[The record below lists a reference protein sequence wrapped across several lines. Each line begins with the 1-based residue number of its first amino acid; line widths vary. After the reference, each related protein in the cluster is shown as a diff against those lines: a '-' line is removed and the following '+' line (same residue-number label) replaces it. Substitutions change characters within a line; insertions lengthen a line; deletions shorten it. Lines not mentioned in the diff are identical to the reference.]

1 MATPIGAPVSWTDM
15 ATQELQRMFSHP
27 ELRSLAA
34 GLIGTPRANYDA
46 ITGMAPT
53 GTSTDYSNPRYSAP
67 LEPVPRTLPTQTS
80 LNPSLSALPSLAD
93 TAYLPTVQ
101 APAAFNIGE
110 RLSSLAGR
118 VGSAAESMGLP
129 AVPSPYPMTTP
140 RISASPGIGAST
152 PGTAPIPPASPVTA
166 PAAPPAT
173 LPEGVRAVSAGG
185 VPYFRNDSLGVPLLS
200 DTAIGATGF
209 GAPTAPASLNTLVAS
224 QRPDLYFPD
233 GTPRQTTLGGQAV
246 DPGIGQALEAM
257 QRLSAALGMTGRGG
271 QMGAIVGGVT
281 PQEQAIQDIQRS
293 NLSEGS
299 QLKRIAEV
307 RTQGLQD
314 LINQRNVATELE
326 RANIGADV
334 QREDIAARRAIAREA
349 QDTALERA
357 RIIGASRSRE
367 TTEEIPIRIQPA
379 TDPMNPAKS
388 SFIATQ
394 GNYVGQGSSAQEAQA
409 NLQERILAP
418 FLAEFPNALKDPAVR
433 ARMEEKY
440 KTTDIDRLRTEY
452 LRDALRMSTTRV
464 RRTQPVSDYGVIGSG
479 LEE

>member
-67 LEPVPRTLPTQTS
+67 LEPVPRTLPTQAS

-93 TAYLPTVQ
+93 MAYLPSLADTAYLPTIQ

-110 RLSSLAGR
+110 RLSNLAGR
-118 VGSAAESMGLP
+118 VGSAVESMGLP
-129 AVPSPYPMTTP
+129 TIPSPYPMTTP
-140 RISASPGIGAST
+140 KISASPGIGVST
-152 PGTAPIPPASPVTA
+152 PETAPSSPPSAAPPVSPVTT

-185 VPYFRNDSLGVPLLS
+185 VPYFRNDSLRAPLLS
-200 DTAIGATGF
+200 DTAIGATGL
-209 GAPTAPASLNTLVAS
+209 GAPTAPASLNALIAS
-224 QRPDLYFPD
+224 QRPDLYNPD
-233 GTPRQTTLGGQAV
+233 GSPRQTTLGGQAV
-246 DPGIGQALEAM
+246 DPGIGHALEAM

-271 QMGAIVGGVT
+271 RIGAIVGGVS

-293 NLSEGS
+293 SLSEGT
-299 QLKRIAEV
+299 QLRRIAEV
-307 RTQGLQD
+307 RNQGLQD
-314 LINQRNVATELE
+314 IINQRNTATELE

-357 RIIGASRSRE
+357 RIIGASRSHE
-367 TTEEIPIRIQPA
+367 TTEEIPIRIQPV

-418 FLAEFPNALKDPAVR
+418 FLAEFPNALANPAVR

-440 KTTDIDRLRTEY
+440 KTTD
-452 LRDALRMSTTRV
+452 V
-464 RRTQPVSDYGVIGSG
+464 
-479 LEE
+479 

>member
-1 MATPIGAPVSWTDM
+1 M

-67 LEPVPRTLPTQTS
+67 LEPVPRTLPTQAS

-93 TAYLPTVQ
+93 TSYLPTVQ

-129 AVPSPYPMTTP
+129 TIPSPYPMTTP
-140 RISASPGIGAST
+140 RISASPG
-152 PGTAPIPPASPVTA
+152 TAPTPPVSPVTTPA
-166 PAAPPAT
+166 TPPAA

-185 VPYFRNDSLGVPLLS
+185 VPYYRNDSLGAPLLS
-200 DTAIGATGF
+200 DTAIGATGV
-209 GAPTAPASLNTLVAS
+209 GAGPAPASLNALIAL
-224 QRPDLYFPD
+224 QRPDLYNPD

-246 DPGIGQALEAM
+246 DPGIGHALEAM

-271 QMGAIVGGVT
+271 QMGAVVGGIT

-293 NLSEGS
+293 SLSEGT
-299 QLKRIAEV
+299 QLRRIAEV
-307 RTQGLQD
+307 RNQGLQD
-314 LINQRNVATELE
+314 TINQRNVATELE

-357 RIIGASRSRE
+357 KIIGASRSRE

-379 TDPMNPAKS
+379 TDPTNPAKS

-440 KTTDIDRLRTEY
+440 KTTDIDKLRTEY

-464 RRTQPVSDYGVIGSG
+464 RRTQPVSDYGVVGSG